1 MQISDPDDSI
11 LVDEKIVVEDAKKV
25 KQIPLTIT
33 SHGVHEMC
41 LKLRG
46 TEDVI
51 LFSQNLDFFIARLE
65 SPFFISSFSIFS
77 LLCINFKVIPQLR

>member
-11 LVDEKIVVEDAKKV
+11 LADEKIVVEDSKKV
-25 KQIPLTIT
+25 QQIPLTIT

-46 TEDVI
+46 T
-51 LFSQNLDFFIARLE
+51 
-65 SPFFISSFSIFS
+65 
-77 LLCINFKVIPQLR
+77 